1 MLYYVVDNVLLGIGR
16 LTRGNK
22 GVRPLGIFEVI
33 MMLLAFGTLL
43 VAFLRLIVEMTN
55 KK

>member
-1 MLYYVVDNVLLGIGR
+1 MSF
-16 LTRGNK
+16 
-22 GVRPLGIFEVI
+22 FEAI

-43 VAFLRLIVEMTN
+43 IALLRLIVEMNN